1 MELPED
7 LLYTEE
13 HEWASVEDNIV
24 TVGITDFAQKQLG
37 DVVFLDLPSEGD
49 ILNQEDTF
57 GVIESVKAVS
67 DLYAPVSG
75 KVVEVN
81 TSLLDSPEIVNQDP
95 YVEGWMMRIEVDDG
109 GHAELEELLDAKEYE
124 KLVHAQEGKE
134 EVSDD
139 DDEEEGK
146 KVKKI
151 HADDEEEK
159 DEEESDEDVIDIDED
174 ED

>member
-1 MELPED
+1 MEYPED

-24 TVGITDFAQKQLG
+24 TVGITDFAQKHLG
-37 DVVFLDLPSEGD
+37 DVVFLDLPAEGD
-49 ILNQEDTF
+49 VLNQEDTF

-81 TSLLDSPEIVNQDP
+81 SSLLDSPEIVNQDP
-95 YVEGWMMRIEVDDG
+95 YGEGWMMRIEIDEN

-124 KLVHAQEGKE
+124 KLVQAQEGKE
-134 EVSDD
+134 DTSDDEDAEDNHKKDVKDDEDAEDD
-139 DDEEEGK
+139 DDEAG
-146 KVKKI
+146 
-151 HADDEEEK
+151 DDVLEDK
-159 DEEESDEDVIDIDED
+159 DTV
-174 ED
+174 